1 MNIGFSN
8 KMEPAKK
15 TIAFLEENEIEFI
28 PNWPANSPDL
38 SPIEMVW
45 GMIKAIL
52 KTIKGKEKIS
62 RDTYANLIVNL
73 WREVP

>member
-1 MNIGFSN
+1 
-8 KMEPAKK
+8 
-15 TIAFLEENEIEFI
+15 
-28 PNWPANSPDL
+28 
-38 SPIEMVW
+38 MVW

-52 KTIKGKEKIS
+52 KTIKGKEKMS